1 MATQPKIEVQIS
13 AKADQLSASLAK
25 ARKDIDGLPAMA
37 QQASRKMG
45 GLDLFGGG
53 RSGASMFGLD
63 RVEKQIGR
71 LNGVAKL
78 GLGGFGSAARMI
90 PGLGLVAGAASV
102 GGILDMVTSLA
113 GAGVQLKNTAFLA
126 GTSAAGLNSMRG
138 AARLMGLSA
147 ETADQAMGGL
157 NHTLQDAV
165 FGRNSEAATWFKQTG
180 INIGSM
186 RDGAKSAEAVLP
198 QVVDTLTRLAKT
210 NPLAAERLAGV
221 WGIPSAALPMLIRG
235 RDALQANRQEI
246 ERLYGS
252 MGGYL
257 KASEDYTA
265 AMGHMS
271 MASERLGMTVMTRLA
286 PHLTPMLED
295 LSKWVDRHDKDIG
308 DTFDRIGKAAEG
320 VHWSEVGAGVEGV
333 GKAISFAT
341 QNADLLTRGFETL
354 AGTTVIRAILGN
366 TALGKFLVGGLVAHE
381 ALSAADPKDKVGSWI
396 DRNVPGAAAVDDW
409 AARNLGIGRTYQD
422 QIEAGG
428 PIPTTPRRT
437 AYRHFPGDTGRA
449 QPTFDTTLSPQARG
463 LLDTI
468 AGTESG
474 GRYDVTYGGGRLA
487 DYSNAPAPS
496 HVITSGPNAG
506 LTTSA
511 FGRYQFLNPTWDDA
525 TRALGLTDKSPAS
538 QDRAGWWLA
547 QRDYSRRTGRSL
559 VDDLQSND
567 PAVRGGV
574 GRALHRTW
582 TSLPGGIEAGT
593 NDTRFTSALDANTQ
607 REQRSVALPRV
618 PGLFAPAQTAPQGG
632 DNGQSTVRIDINH
645 TNAPAGVTMTPSV
658 QGNGAEIGGIRV
670 RRAMPEAGMAPAFG
684 GT

>member
-1 MATQPKIEVQIS
+1 
-13 AKADQLSASLAK
+13 
-25 ARKDIDGLPAMA
+25 
-37 QQASRKMG
+37 MG
-45 GLDLFGGG
+45 
-53 RSGASMFGLD
+53 
-63 RVEKQIGR
+63 
-71 LNGVAKL
+71 
-78 GLGGFGSAARMI
+78 
-90 PGLGLVAGAASV
+90 P
-102 GGILDMVTSLA
+102 
-113 GAGVQLKNTAFLA
+113 
-126 GTSAAGLNSMRG
+126 
-138 AARLMGLSA
+138 
-147 ETADQAMGGL
+147 
-157 NHTLQDAV
+157 
-165 FGRNSEAATWFKQTG
+165 
-180 INIGSM
+180 
-186 RDGAKSAEAVLP
+186 KSAEAVLP
-198 QVVDTLTRLAKT
+198 QVVDTLTRLAKS

-422 QIEAGG
+422 QIAADG

-474 GRYDVTYGGGRLA
+474 GRYDITYGGGRLA
-487 DYSNAPAPS
+487 NYSNAPAPS

-567 PAVRGGV
+567 PAVRGGI
-574 GRALHRTW
+574 GRALRGTW

-593 NDTRFTSALDANTQ
+593 NDNRFSTALDANTR
-607 REQRSVALPRV
+607 REQRSVSLPR
-618 PGLFAPAQTAPQGG
+618 LPALMAPQMTSAAGG
-632 DNGQSTVRIDINH
+632 KEADNGASTVRIEIDHSNV
-645 TNAPAGVTMTPSV
+645 PQGVTMTPSV